1 MQRRFDPGAAM
12 STEPAA
18 FQETRPKPAV
28 AAASARPMPAAAPA
42 HQQLARGDS
51 GGGPR
56 AAAAATAAAEAG
68 SSTPRAPPMGT
79 RLAGRAAAATLA
91 FVGEEP
97 TLPGQPGAEGVDLR
111 THLKKRRQ
119 QETAAVEGGGDGA
132 EAKRRKKVSTWY

>member
-12 STEPAA
+12 STEPVA
-18 FQETRPKPAV
+18 FQETRQKPAV
-28 AAASARPMPAAAPA
+28 AAASARPMSASAPA
-42 HQQLARGDS
+42 HQQLVRGDS
-51 GGGPR
+51 GGTR
-56 AAAAATAAAEAG
+56 AAAANAE
-68 SSTPRAPPMGT
+68 SSTPRAPMGT

-91 FVGEEP
+91 GVGEEP
-97 TLPGQPGAEGVDLR
+97 PQPGHHGEEGAEGVDLR

>member
-18 FQETRPKPAV
+18 FREARQKPAV
-28 AAASARPMPAAAPA
+28 AAASARTMSASAPA
-42 HQQLARGDS
+42 HQQLVRGDS
-51 GGGPR
+51 GGAR
-56 AAAAATAAAEAG
+56 ATANAE

-91 FVGEEP
+91 GVGEEP
-97 TLPGQPGAEGVDLR
+97 TLPGQHGEEGVEGVDLR

-119 QETAAVEGGGDGA
+119 QEPVAVEGGGDGA
-132 EAKRRKKVSTWY
+132 EAKHRKKVSTWN